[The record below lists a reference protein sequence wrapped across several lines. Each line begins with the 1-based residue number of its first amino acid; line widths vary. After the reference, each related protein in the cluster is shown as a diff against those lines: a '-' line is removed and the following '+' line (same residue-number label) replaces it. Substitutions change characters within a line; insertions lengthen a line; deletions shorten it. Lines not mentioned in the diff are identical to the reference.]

1 MLAHYWQ
8 ASLRFKR
15 FRRGNVNILYIIA
28 FSHFTFF
35 HSCLISLSIYKQT
48 NYELMN
54 LVESDRFSHLT
65 KIKIH
70 ASYLI
75 TFSLALSTNFRLFCG
90 GIFKSFQMCRKI
102 LEKLRVFRNI
112 CTFWGLSPVF
122 FPHFPEKLLNST
134 PKTIYFSSFPFEKCI
149 PYR

>member
-15 FRRGNVNILYIIA
+15 FRRGNVNILY
-28 FSHFTFF
+28 FTFF
-35 HSCLISLSIYKQT
+35 HSCLIWLSIYKQT

-122 FPHFPEKLLNST
+122 SPIFLKNCSILRQKQSISAVFHLRNVFHIAS
-134 PKTIYFSSFPFEKCI
+134 
-149 PYR
+149 

>member
-1 MLAHYWQ
+1 MAIDDIILRIKANKQIANRYRPKKIAINGYLPLWIFLIFTKLISSKLSDTRFFLHYITLRVHVFIWSFTRILAHYWQ

-35 HSCLISLSIYKQT
+35 HSCLIWLSIYKQT

-65 KIKIH
+65 KIKIQV
-70 ASYLI
+70 
-75 TFSLALSTNFRLFCG
+75 T
-90 GIFKSFQMCRKI
+90 
-102 LEKLRVFRNI
+102 
-112 CTFWGLSPVF
+112 
-122 FPHFPEKLLNST
+122 
-134 PKTIYFSSFPFEKCI
+134 
-149 PYR
+149 